1 MMRRLRRHL
10 HRHHPAQADR
20 SGAAAYRKSE
30 KTYRALVE
38 TSPDA
43 ILLLGLD
50 GAVHMAN
57 QQAARLFG
65 LDDLGDLGATRVQAL
80 FAAADDADFLRQPDD
95 FSGFIATRQLAM
107 QSIDGRPFTAA
118 TACTTV
124 MDAQGEASGIVLF
137 VRDVTDHLKAERELE
152 RHRQNLERLVEERT
166 FELGEAHATLAKIID
181 ASPVPTLVLD
191 AGHCITHWNAACEQ
205 IIGVPASQMVGT
217 RDQWKAFYPNQR
229 PIMADLVITGEMT
242 RIQEL
247 YSNKYRRSK
256 LVLAVTRRKTTS
268 RCSTAGCSSRPPPC
282 TTSRGASS
290 APSRRCRTSPNASRP
305 KSR

>member
-1 MMRRLRRHL
+1 MTWAISAQPASRR
-10 HRHHPAQADR
+10 
-20 SGAAAYRKSE
+20 
-30 KTYRALVE
+30 
-38 TSPDA
+38 
-43 ILLLGLD
+43 
-50 GAVHMAN
+50 
-57 QQAARLFG
+57 
-65 LDDLGDLGATRVQAL
+65 

-118 TACTTV
+118 TAYTTV

-191 AGHCITHWNAACEQ
+191 AEHRITHWNAACEQ
-205 IIGVPASQMVGT
+205 IIGAPASRMVGT

-247 YSNKYRRSK
+247 YSNEYRRSK
-256 LVLAVTRRKTTS
+256 LVH
-268 RCSTAGCSSRPPPC
+268 G
-282 TTSRGASS
+282 G
-290 APSRRCRTSPNASRP
+290 
-305 KSR
+305 

>member
-1 MMRRLRRHL
+1 
-10 HRHHPAQADR
+10 
-20 SGAAAYRKSE
+20 
-30 KTYRALVE
+30 
-38 TSPDA
+38 
-43 ILLLGLD
+43 
-50 GAVHMAN
+50 MAN

-118 TACTTV
+118 TAYTTV

-191 AGHCITHWNAACEQ
+191 AGHRITHWNAACEQ

-256 LVLAVTRRKTTS
+256 LVHGGYEAEDYFPMFDRWLFF
-268 RCSTAGCSSRPPPC
+268 TAAPC
-282 TTSRGASS
+282 TTSRAHRRRHRDAAGHHRTQAGR
-290 APSRRCRTSPNASRP
+290 SRADRRQARRRSGCRDEGHLPGQHEP
-305 KSR
+305 